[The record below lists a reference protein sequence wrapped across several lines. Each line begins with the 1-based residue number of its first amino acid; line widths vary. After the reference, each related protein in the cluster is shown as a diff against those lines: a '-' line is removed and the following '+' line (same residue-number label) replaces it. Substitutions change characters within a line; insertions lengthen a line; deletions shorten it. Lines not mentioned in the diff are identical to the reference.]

1 MRSVDRAWPG
11 FAQFQLVVGKLPH
24 VAAGPCGGNRADAP
38 NHSDWIEAAVSE
50 LRDVAP
56 CSPDVATSLAQR
68 LYGIQA
74 QAQPL
79 PSEYDQVFKLVAA
92 DGVKYI
98 LKVMH
103 PARDAAFIDLQC
115 QTLRQLAARA
125 PELALQRVIR
135 TDRGEA
141 FTRVQVA
148 DGSERI
154 VWLLSYLPG
163 KVLFDF
169 RPHSPALLESLGEL
183 LGAVDAALQ
192 GFEHPAADRRDF
204 KWDLSTALW
213 IKEKLPAIT
222 DPARAALIEHA
233 VALYEREV
241 LPRASRLRRGMIY
254 GDANDYNVLVQW
266 QAGAAQPG
274 IGIVDFGDMHAGW
287 IAAEPAVAAAYALL
301 DKPAP
306 LAAAGSVVSGFNR
319 TLALGDDEVAALFPL
334 IVMRLA
340 VSVVNSALRQQ
351 ARPDDPYVT
360 VSEAPAWNA
369 LERLDTIPPRFA
381 RAVLRGAC
389 GLAPEPG
396 SSVLTEWLAAHRTE
410 FAPIVG
416 VDFAQVPPHVLDLGI
431 GSLLLGADPA
441 HGHSEP
447 LAAAIAA
454 ELQHAGARVGVGRHD
469 EARFVPDAFRSI
481 GVEQPVAELAT
492 VHLGMDLF
500 VPAGTDVHAP
510 LAGEVH
516 AIATHGDDACVVLH
530 HEPPG
535 TPDFFTLYRSLAAD
549 SIAALS
555 KGRHVGRGQALGMV
569 AANGSESAHVHVQI
583 ALDLLDHG
591 ADFPRR
597 VPVAER
603 AVWTALSPDPNL
615 ILGVPEACY
624 PQDWTFEETVA
635 KRHALLGPS
644 LSISYRRPLKIV
656 RGWRQYLY
664 GDTGR
669 PYLDMFN
676 NVPLIGH
683 SDPRVIAA
691 VARQLALVNT
701 NTRYLHDTVLRYAE
715 RLTALLPAPLSVCYF
730 VNSGSEAN
738 ELAIRMART
747 HTRAE
752 DMLVL
757 ENAYHGNTGTVTD
770 ISPYKF
776 DGPGGNGRKPWVHV
790 APIADDYRGPYRRGE
805 PDLGSRY
812 AEDVARILADMRKGG
827 RRLAAYI
834 AESVPSVGGQVFFPD
849 GYLAQVYRDVRAAG
863 GLCIA
868 DEVQVGFG
876 RLGSCWWGFE
886 TQHVIPDIV
895 VLAKPIANCFPLAA
909 VVTTREIAASFNNGM
924 EFFSTYGGN
933 PVSCAAGLAVL
944 DVLRDDHLQTNALAM
959 GNDLIGKLRGLQ
971 DKHPLIGD
979 VRGMGLFLGIDL
991 VTDRGRRTPATV
1003 AANHVVNRLREH
1015 GVLAGTDG
1023 PFHNVIKLRPPLIIE
1038 RADIDRFISVLD
1050 RVLCEDLPPG

>member
-1 MRSVDRAWPG
+1 MSEPREVETCTPD
-11 FAQFQLVVGKLPH
+11 
-24 VAAGPCGGNRADAP
+24 AAA
-38 NHSDWIEAAVSE
+38 
-50 LRDVAP
+50 
-56 CSPDVATSLAQR
+56 SLAQR
-68 LYGIQA
+68 LYGIHA

-92 DGVKYI
+92 DGAAYI

-103 PARDAAFIDLQC
+103 PSRDAAFIDLQC
-115 QTLRQLAARA
+115 QALQRLAERA
-125 PELALQRVIR
+125 PELVLQRVIP
-135 TDRGEA
+135 TARGEA
-141 FTRVQVA
+141 FTRVCME
-148 DGSERI
+148 DGDERI
-154 VWLLSYLPG
+154 AWLLCYLPG

-169 RPHSPALLESLGEL
+169 RPHSPVLLESLGGL

-192 GFEHPAADRRDF
+192 DFAHPAAERRDF
-204 KWDLSTALW
+204 KWDLSAALW
-213 IKEKLPAIT
+213 VKDKLSAIT
-222 DPARAALIEHA
+222 DPARRALVEHA
-233 VALYEREV
+233 IALYEREV
-241 LPRASRLRRGMIY
+241 LPRAPRLRHGVIY

-266 QAGAAQPG
+266 QAGAAQPEV
-274 IGIVDFGDMHAGW
+274 GIVDFGDMHAGW

-301 DKPAP
+301 DKSAP
-306 LAAAGSVVSGFNR
+306 LAAAASVVSGFHR
-319 TLALGDDEVAALFPL
+319 TLALSVDEIAALFPL

-360 VSEAPAWNA
+360 VSEAPAWVA
-369 LERLDTIPPRFA
+369 LARLDAIHPHFA
-381 RAVLRGAC
+381 RAVLRAAC
-389 GLAPEPG
+389 GLEPEPG
-396 SSVLTEWLAAHRTE
+396 TVVLAAWLAAHRAD
-410 FAPIVG
+410 FAPVVG
-416 VDFAQVPPHVLDLGI
+416 VDFAQAPPHVLDLGI
-431 GSLLLGADPA
+431 GSPLLGADPA
-441 HGHSEP
+441 HGRGEP

-454 ELQHAGARVGVGRHD
+454 ELQRAGASVGVGRHD
-469 EARFVPDAFRSI
+469 EARFTQGAYGCI

-500 VPAGTDVHAP
+500 VSAGTEVHAP
-510 LAGEVH
+510 LAGVVC
-516 AIATHGDDACVVLH
+516 ALATRGGEACVVLH
-530 HEPPG
+530 HSPTGAPE
-535 TPDFFTLYRSLAAD
+535 FFTLYHHLAAD
-549 SIAALS
+549 SVTALVQ
-555 KGRHVGRGQALGMV
+555 GRHVGRGQVLGMV
-569 AANGSESAHVHVQI
+569 AASTQNGGEPPHVHFQI
-583 ALDLLDHG
+583 ALDLLDRG
-591 ADFPRR
+591 ADFPRQ
-597 VPVAER
+597 VPVVER
-603 AVWTALSPDPNL
+603 AAWSALSPDPNL
-615 ILGVPEACY
+615 LLGVPQESF
-624 PQDWTFEETVA
+624 PQDWTFEETLA
-635 KRHALLGPS
+635 KRRALLGPS

-664 GDTGR
+664 DDTGR

-683 SDPRVIAA
+683 GDPRVVDA
-691 VARQLALVNT
+691 VARQLALINT

-715 RLTALLPAPLSVCYF
+715 RLTGLLPAPLSVCYF

-747 HTRAE
+747 HTHAE

-776 DGPGGNGRKPWVHV
+776 DGPGGTGRKPWVHV
-790 APIADDYRGPYRRGE
+790 APIADDYRGPRRRGE
-805 PDLGSRY
+805 ADLGLRY
-812 AEDVARILADMRKGG
+812 AEDVACILADMHKDG

-909 VVTTREIAASFNNGM
+909 VVTTPAIAASFNNGM

-944 DVLRDDHLQTNALAM
+944 DVLRDDHLQDNALAM
-959 GNDLIGKLRGLQ
+959 GHDLLGKLRILQ
-971 DKHPLIGD
+971 DRHPLIGD

-991 VTDRGRRTPATV
+991 VTDRESRAPATV
-1003 AANHVVNRLREH
+1003 AASHVVNRLRERA
-1015 GVLAGTDG
+1015 VLAGTDG
-1023 PFHNVIKLRPPLIIE
+1023 PFNNVIKLRPPMIIS
-1038 RADIDRFISVLD
+1038 RTDIDRFISVLD
-1050 RVLCEDLPPG
+1050 CVLCEDLPPG

>member
-1 MRSVDRAWPG
+1 MSEPREVE
-11 FAQFQLVVGKLPH
+11 
-24 VAAGPCGGNRADAP
+24 PCTPDAVT
-38 NHSDWIEAAVSE
+38 A
-50 LRDVAP
+50 
-56 CSPDVATSLAQR
+56 LALR
-68 LYGIQA
+68 LYGIDA

-79 PSEYDQVFKLVAA
+79 PSEYDQVFKLVGV
-92 DGVKYI
+92 DGATYI

-115 QTLRQLAARA
+115 KTLQHLAERA
-125 PELALQRVIR
+125 PALALQRVIP
-135 TDRGEA
+135 TISGNA
-141 FTRVQVA
+141 FTRVRVP
-148 DGSERI
+148 DGGERI
-154 VWLLSYLPG
+154 AWLLSYLPG

-169 RPHSPALLESLGEL
+169 RPHSPGLLESLGGL
-183 LGAVDAALQ
+183 LGAVDGALQ
-192 GFEHPAADRRDF
+192 DFAHPAAERRDF
-204 KWDLSTALW
+204 KWDLSAALW
-213 IKEKLPAIT
+213 IKDKLSAIT
-222 DPARAALIEHA
+222 DPARRALVERA
-233 VALYEREV
+233 VALYEGKV
-241 LPRASRLRRGMIY
+241 LTRASRLRKSVIY

-266 QAGAAQPG
+266 QTGVAQPSV
-274 IGIVDFGDMHAGW
+274 GIVDFGDMHTGW
-287 IAAEPAVAAAYALL
+287 IVAEPAVAAAYALL

-306 LAAAGSVVSGFNR
+306 LAAVANVVVGFHR
-319 TLALGDDEVAALFPL
+319 ALALNDDEVAALFPL
-334 IVMRLA
+334 ILMRLA
-340 VSVVNSALRQQ
+340 VSVVNSALRKQ

-360 VSEAPAWNA
+360 VSEAPAWAA
-369 LERLDTIPPRFA
+369 LARLDAFHPHFVH
-381 RAVLRGAC
+381 AVLRSVC
-389 GLAPEPG
+389 GLEPVPESARLSAWLTSHRAKSAP
-396 SSVLTEWLAAHRTE
+396 V
-410 FAPIVG
+410 VG
-416 VDFAQVPPHVLDLGI
+416 IDFAKAPPRVLDLGI
-431 GSLLLGADPA
+431 GSPLLGADPD
-441 HGHSEP
+441 HGHGHALE
-447 LAAAIAA
+447 AAIAA
-454 ELQHAGARVGVGRHD
+454 ELQRSGASVGVGRHD
-469 EARFVPDAFRSI
+469 EARYTPDAYRSV
-481 GVEQPVAELAT
+481 GVEQPVDELAT
-492 VHLGMDLF
+492 VHLGVDVF
-500 VPAGTDVHAP
+500 VPAATTVHAP

-516 AIATHGDDACVVLH
+516 AVAVQAGEACVVLH
-530 HEPPG
+530 HAPAG
-535 TPDFFTLYRSLAAD
+535 APDFFTLYRHLAAD
-549 SIAALS
+549 SVAALT
-555 KGRHVGRGQALGMV
+555 KGQQVACGQAIGTV
-569 AANGSESAHVHVQI
+569 AASAQNGSQPAHIHFQVV
-583 ALDLLDHG
+583 LDLLDRG
-591 ADFPRR
+591 ADFPSR

-615 ILGVPEACY
+615 ILGIPDVCFPKG
-624 PQDWTFEETVA
+624 WTFGETAA
-635 KRHALLGPS
+635 KRQALLGPS
-644 LSISYRRPLKIV
+644 LSISYKRPLKIV

-664 GDTGR
+664 DDTGR

-683 SDPRVIAA
+683 GDPRVVEA
-691 VARQLALVNT
+691 VTRQLALVNT
-701 NTRYLHDTVLRYAE
+701 NTRYLHDTVLHYAE
-715 RLTALLPAPLSVCYF
+715 RLTELLPAPLRVCYF

-747 HTRAE
+747 HTHAE

-776 DGPGGNGRKPWVHV
+776 DGPGGTGRKPWVHV

-805 PDLGSRY
+805 PDLGQRY
-812 AEDVARILADMRKGG
+812 AQDVAKILADMHKNS

-849 GYLAQVYRDVRAAG
+849 GYLAEVYRDVRAAG

-909 VVTTREIAASFNNGM
+909 VITTPEIAASFNNGM

-944 DVLRDDHLQTNALAM
+944 DVLRDDDLQANALRM

-991 VTDRGRRTPATV
+991 VTDRETRAPAAT
-1003 AANHVVNRLREH
+1003 AASHVVNRLRER

-1023 PFHNVIKLRPPLIIE
+1023 PFHNVIKLRPPMIIE
-1038 RADIDRFISVLD
+1038 RSDVDRFISVLD
-1050 RVLCEDLPPG
+1050 SVLRENLPPG